1 MKKENIDLHTSEYI
15 YDFSSYLETVIDK
28 SNYDFS
34 NKVEKFRFYL
44 DCKIELYKLRKSDY
58 EKYNHIPIFASEV
71 FNDFMELELLKY
83 NGDNLDKKLKIMS
96 LYRCGWQTINAISSH
111 PHYDIKMTEDIKN
124 LFDYLIDLNYFD
136 FLYQLFDKENIEKYL
151 KLYKQRIEE

>member
-1 MKKENIDLHTSEYI
+1 MKKENIDLHASEYT

-58 EKYNHIPIFASEV
+58 KKYKHITIFASDV
-71 FNDFMELELLKY
+71 FNDFMQLELLKY
-83 NGDNLDKKLKIMS
+83 NGDDLDKKLKLMA
-96 LYRCGWQTINAISSH
+96 LYRYGWQVINAISSH
-111 PHYDIKMTEDIKN
+111 SHYDIKMTEDIKN
-124 LFDYLIDLNYFD
+124 LFDRLIDLNYFD
-136 FLYQLFDKENIEKYL
+136 FLYQLFDKENIEKHL
-151 KLYKQRIEE
+151 KLYKQRIEK